1 MMTYGEIFQCLKGVG
16 RVDLQDLALVVE
28 GTSYALHPI
37 CCQMDGTS
45 PAVLEMLT
53 VARNSNSNSF
63 LTYFTATPE
72 RTRKWLTS
80 EVGMDSSRILFVLR
94 ETRTNSLYGFMGLA
108 YGDKDGQR
116 IEGDAIVRYA
126 NNHEPGLMQRAF
138 LTLVTWVTQ
147 SLGVKEVWVRVLSDN
162 PAVAF
167 YQRCSF
173 VALWQTDLFEL
184 RNSRGE
190 LEALTES
197 DDSGKLALATR
208 TLTYMRYSPHR

>member
-1 MMTYGEIFQCLKGVG
+1 MTYGEIFQCLKGIG
-16 RVDLQDLALVVE
+16 GVDLQNLALVVQ
-28 GTSYALHPI
+28 GTGYALRPI
-37 CCQMDGTS
+37 CCQTDGTA
-45 PAVLEMLT
+45 PDVLELLT

-72 RTRKWLTS
+72 RTKKWLTS
-80 EVGMDSSRILFVLR
+80 EVGTDSSRILFVLQ

-108 YGDKDGQR
+108 YGDREGQR
-116 IEGDAIVRYA
+116 IEGDAIVRHA

-162 PAVAF
+162 PAITF
-167 YQRCSF
+167 YQRCDFASH
-173 VALWQTDLFEL
+173 WQTDLFEL

-197 DDSGKLALATR
+197 DNSGKLPLSTR